1 MMKAMDLEARQ
12 GRTSPR
18 TLARA
23 LEEHGIHVRRC
34 ATGDA
39 MRDGNIVVA
48 NMVHVEVPT
57 FEGHPRVV
65 VHTFYDET
73 RCYPPRQC
81 VTELAR
87 DIRDALSG
95 IPSAAASCS
104 IH

>member
-1 MMKAMDLEARQ
+1 MKGTHVETTHRDN
-12 GRTSPR
+12 SPR
-18 TLARA
+18 MLARA
-23 LEEHGIHVRRC
+23 LAEHGIHVRRC
-34 ATGDA
+34 AIGDD

-73 RCYPPRQC
+73 RCYPPREC
-81 VTELAR
+81 VAELAR

>member
-1 MMKAMDLEARQ
+1 MKSMDTEA
-12 GRTSPR
+12 GHSDNSPR

-23 LEEHGIHVRRC
+23 LTEHGIHVRRC
-34 ATGDA
+34 AIGND

-65 VHTFYDET
+65 VHNFHDET
-73 RCYPPRQC
+73 RCYPPREC
-81 VTELAR
+81 VAELAR
-87 DIRDALSG
+87 DIRDALSE

>member
-1 MMKAMDLEARQ
+1 MKDAHIETQRR
-12 GRTSPR
+12 GNSPR
-18 TLARA
+18 VLARA

-39 MRDGNIVVA
+39 MRNGNIVVA

-73 RCYPPRQC
+73 RCYPPREC
-81 VTELAR
+81 VAELAR

-95 IPSAAASCS
+95 VPSAAASCS